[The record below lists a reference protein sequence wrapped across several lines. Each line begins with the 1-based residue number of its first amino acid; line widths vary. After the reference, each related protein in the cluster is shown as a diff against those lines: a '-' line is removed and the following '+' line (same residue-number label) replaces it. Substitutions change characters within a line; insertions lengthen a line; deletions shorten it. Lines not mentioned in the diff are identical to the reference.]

1 MKLCVVS
8 DIHGSQTAA
17 EKAVKMF
24 ENEKCDYMLL
34 LGDVLYHGPRNP
46 LPEGHNP
53 QGAAKALNT
62 IKDKIIAVRGNCD
75 ADIDQ
80 MLLEFPCMAEYVI
93 IVDGPR
99 KIFATH
105 GHIYSPDNLP
115 KLHGISYFFSGHTHV
130 SYVEKR
136 GELTLCNP
144 GSCALP
150 KDGKGPSLAIYE
162 DGNIA
167 IVPLA

>member
-75 ADIDQ
+75 ADIEDLFDFLNIIPFSKN
-80 MLLEFPCMAEYVI
+80 LLPASQLEAIFGAILSFNVKHNYSNVI
-93 IVDGPR
+93 KLSSFENLDIISLKEIV
-99 KIFATH
+99 
-105 GHIYSPDNLP
+105 
-115 KLHGISYFFSGHTHV
+115 
-130 SYVEKR
+130 
-136 GELTLCNP
+136 
-144 GSCALP
+144 
-150 KDGKGPSLAIYE
+150 
-162 DGNIA
+162 
-167 IVPLA
+167 

>member
-105 GHIYSPDNLP
+105 GHIYGPDNLP

-144 GSCALP
+144 SSCALP
-150 KDGKGPSLAIYE
+150 KDGKGPSIAIYE
-162 DGNIA
+162 DGNIR